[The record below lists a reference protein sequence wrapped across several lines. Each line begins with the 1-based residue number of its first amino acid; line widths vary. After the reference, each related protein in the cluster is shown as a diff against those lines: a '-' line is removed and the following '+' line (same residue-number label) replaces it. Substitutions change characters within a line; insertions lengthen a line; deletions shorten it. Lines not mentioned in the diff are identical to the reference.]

1 MANIL
6 VIFLCLTLGVLLR
19 YLKKMPDQAHITL
32 NGFVINVAIPALA
45 LYYIPQI
52 KISRDLIFPIA
63 TAWIIFAASWIF
75 FGLLGH
81 FKGWSRKLTGCLI
94 LTAGL
99 GNTAFVGFPMVKAL
113 YGTEGLKTAIILD
126 QPGTFLIVSTLGLVV
141 AALYSGA
148 VTNTSMLL
156 KKVLYFPPFL
166 GFLAGI
172 LLNAFSIAIHE
183 TGREVLLMLSGTI
196 TPLAMVSVGLQ
207 LRIQRRS
214 SHWGFLALGL
224 AFKLIIAPLLIFVLY
239 GLIFNLKGDLLNV
252 CVVEAG
258 MAPMVT
264 AAIVASAYGL
274 KPKFSTLMLSVGIPV
289 SLATVLLWSLL
300 LKLPTK
306 AIASPAKNEL
316 NIPFK
321 EP

>member
-1 MANIL
+1 MR
-6 VIFLCLTLGVLLR
+6 FF
-19 YLKKMPDQAHITL
+19 KKLPDQAHVTL
-32 NGFVINVAIPALA
+32 NGFVINIAIPALA

-52 KISRDLIFPIA
+52 NISSQLIFPIA

-81 FKGWSRKLTGCLI
+81 FGGWSRKLTGCLI

-99 GNTAFVGFPMVKAL
+99 GNTAFVGFPMIKAL
-113 YGTEGLKTAIILD
+113 YGEGGLKTAIILD
-126 QPGTFLIVSTLGLVV
+126 QAGTFLIVSTLGLVV

-148 VTNTSMLL
+148 ATNASMLL
-156 KKVLYFPPFL
+156 KKIVYFPPFL
-166 GFLAGI
+166 AFFAGM
-172 LLNAFSIAIHE
+172 LLNVFAIQIPE
-183 TGREVLLMLSGTI
+183 TGREVLLMLSSTI

-224 AFKLIIAPLLIFVLY
+224 GFKLLIAPLLIFIIY
-239 GLIFNLKGDLLNV
+239 GIILKRKGDLLGV
-252 CVVEAG
+252 CVLEAG

-274 KPKFSTLMLSVGIPV
+274 KPRFSSLMLSIGIPV
-289 SLATVLLWSLL
+289 SLATVVIWWLL
-300 LKLPTK
+300 L
-306 AIASPAKNEL
+306 N
-316 NIPFK
+316 
-321 EP
+321 